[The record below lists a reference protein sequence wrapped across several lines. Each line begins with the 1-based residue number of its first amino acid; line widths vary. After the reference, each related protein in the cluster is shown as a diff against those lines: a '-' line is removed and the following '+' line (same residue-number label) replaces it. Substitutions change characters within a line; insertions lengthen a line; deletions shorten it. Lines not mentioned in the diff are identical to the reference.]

1 LRILILHEDKR
12 GYGKGGGAESM
23 LRDMTTALERA
34 GHKVQWWQND
44 EPLEQAV
51 EQFRPDVCH
60 IMTIHNF
67 IGLAP
72 AVWLQQQRIP
82 HVWSLMDYWM
92 FCGNRMLL
100 MGDNSDESCPAVAG
114 VCDPV
119 QCRSHRAPV
128 RYMEVVTQSPIIALN
143 EYTAAIYERNGI
155 RVYDVGPLGVDHEY
169 FCPDPSK
176 REPKRVMTHSA
187 WPEYP
192 TKGMHILKAALEQT
206 GIKGHLVTHAPREKV
221 RDELQ
226 RAEVHVFP
234 SCYQETFG
242 LCLAEARACGCACIA
257 SDVAGARA
265 QIHHGY
271 DGLLVPPR
279 NVDALAAALTMLMN
293 DDAMR
298 EELGRAARQSI
309 EERGTLAHMARTY
322 TRIYRRVIDEFKGVR
337 KDAVIRSACAE
348 VRVSR

>member
-1 LRILILHEDKR
+1 MLLHEDKR

-23 LRDMTTALERA
+23 LRDMSMALQSA
-34 GHKVQWWQND
+34 GHTVQWWQND
-44 EPLEQAV
+44 EPLPQAV
-51 EQFRPDVCH
+51 DRFRPDICH

-67 IGLAP
+67 VGLGP
-72 AVWLQQQRIP
+72 AEWLQKQGIP

-92 FCGNRMLL
+92 FCGSRMLL
-100 MGDNSDESCPAVAG
+100 TGEGGDESCPAVTG
-114 VCDPV
+114 VCDPS

-128 RYMEVVTQSPIIALN
+128 RYMEVVTKSPIVALN

-155 RVYDVGPLGVDHEY
+155 RVFDVGPLGVDHEY
-169 FCPDPSK
+169 FKPDPSK
-176 REPKRVMTHSA
+176 REPRRVMTHSA
-187 WPEYP
+187 WPNYP
-192 TKGMHILKAALEQT
+192 TKGMHILNAALKQT
-206 GIKGHLVTHAPREKV
+206 GIKGHLVTHAPRETV

-226 RAEVHVFP
+226 RASIHVFP
-234 SCYQETFG
+234 SCYEETWG
-242 LCLAEARACGCACIA
+242 LCLHEARACGCACIA

-279 NVDALAAALTMLMN
+279 NVDALAAAIELLLN

-298 EELGRAARQSI
+298 QELGRAARQSI
-309 EERGTLAHMARTY
+309 LERGTLAHMARTY

-337 KDAVIRSACAE
+337 KDAVIRAACA
-348 VRVSR
+348 VASIRR